1 MHYVVCHY
9 KSRRCFLRAD
19 EEQPDLGSLAFA
31 FNSISFLCAL
41 CILVYVLATSDP
53 TSTPYYFRSYF
64 HSPVSFCSP
73 AWLGCPSPHS
83 RAAWPRV
90 DLIPRWSWCWPSR
103 SCWTAG
109 RTVSGAKCPGG
120 MLQGGSDAD
129 TTAGLDPAMHR
140 TAGSGGIPR
149 GAPSAWCGF
158 SHGTRTT
165 SGCPLWPLG
174 TCNGSWSPYLPVA
187 YLFGAFWAWISGALV
202 GSRGF

>member
-120 MLQGGSDAD
+120 HRWGGSDAD
-129 TTAGLDPAMHR
+129 STARAAGAGAGCAQPPAV
-140 TAGSGGIPR
+140 AG
-149 GAPSAWCGF
+149 
-158 SHGTRTT
+158 HTM
-165 SGCPLWPLG
+165 
-174 TCNGSWSPYLPVA
+174 
-187 YLFGAFWAWISGALV
+187 SGAKCLV
-202 GSRGF
+202 WFVPLLAPDPDSVSVA